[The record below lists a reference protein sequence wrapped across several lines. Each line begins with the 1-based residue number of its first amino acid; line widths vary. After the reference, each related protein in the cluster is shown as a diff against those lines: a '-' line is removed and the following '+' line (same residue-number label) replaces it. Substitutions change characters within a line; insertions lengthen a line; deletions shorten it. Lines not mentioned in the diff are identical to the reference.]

1 MRALAARSGRG
12 GQKLATAIA
21 VGGVVLA
28 ATALLNSALARRAER
43 RYPPQGKFVTIDG
56 VRLHYLERG
65 TGSPVVFLH
74 GNGAMAEDFAISS
87 VLDRIARH
95 HRVIAFDRPGFGFS
109 ARPRQT
115 IWTAA
120 EQGAL
125 LRKAL
130 RRIGVEKPVLVGHSW
145 GTLVAL
151 AMALDEPDGTP
162 AIVLLS
168 GYYFPAPRAEVALG
182 FWPAI
187 PVLGDVLRY
196 TVAPL
201 LGRLVM
207 SPILHKIFAPDA
219 VTAAFA
225 ARFPS
230 ALTLRPS
237 QIRASAADTALM
249 IPSAAAL
256 LHRHDELTMPI
267 MIMAGSDDAIVAT
280 DRHSRRLH
288 AQIAHSQFR
297 PIAGAGHMIH
307 HIAPDQVADTIRAAV
322 AAADSGRE
330 SSKGSR

>member
-1 MRALAARSGRG
+1 MRVLAARSGRG
-12 GQKLATAIA
+12 GHKLATAIA

-43 RYPPQGKFVTIDG
+43 RYPPKGKFVTVDG
-56 VRLHYLERG
+56 VRLHYLEHG
-65 TGSPVVFLH
+65 TGSPIVFFH
-74 GNGAMAEDFAISS
+74 GNGATAEDFAISG

-120 EQGAL
+120 GQGAL

-151 AMALDEPDGTP
+151 AMALDDPGGT
-162 AIVLLS
+162 AALVLLS

-182 FWPAI
+182 FWPAV
-187 PVLGDVLRY
+187 PVLGDVLRC

-201 LGRLVM
+201 LGWLLM
-207 SPILHKIFAPDA
+207 SSILHKIFAPDA
-219 VTAAFA
+219 VTAAFRS
-225 ARFPS
+225 RFPA

-249 IPSAAAL
+249 IPGAATL
-256 LHRHDELTMPI
+256 LHRHGELAMPVV
-267 MIMAGSDDAIVAT
+267 IMAGSDDEIVAT
-280 DRHSRRLH
+280 ARHSRRLH
-288 AQIAHSQFR
+288 AEIAHSQFH

-307 HIAPDQVADTIRAAV
+307 HVVPDQVADAIRAAV
-322 AAADSGRE
+322 AAAAEHRDPRA
-330 SSKGSR
+330 KA